1 METLVARLKTLCQK
15 ASVWKKSLQ
24 PNRSHLKNAKKAI
37 NLMDWIEE
45 QRRLS
50 YIETIFR
57 NIVKRKISN
66 LIHLVAI
73 AARQIGKVN
82 WCVLGDEDSS
92 FYHARAST
100 RLRSNLI
107 KAVES
112 ENSHFSLIRRSV
124 SSQTTIG
131 IS

>member
-1 METLVARLKTLCQK
+1 MQK
-15 ASVWKKSLQ
+15 ALD
-24 PNRSHLKNAKKAI
+24 
-37 NLMDWIEE
+37 LMDWIKE
-45 QRRLS
+45 QRWLS

-73 AARQIGKVN
+73 AALQIRKVN

-107 KAVES
+107 KSVES
-112 ENSHFSLIRRSV
+112 ENSYFSLIRRRSV